1 MDENEEEAFL
11 KMIGLKGTVPILR
24 YLNEKGEAQYVELIR
39 LINVV
44 SLNTRLK
51 QLLHFKLIQHHLE
64 RLELRREWYSIT
76 DKGKKI
82 LNHLDEIVELMDSE

>member
-11 KMIGLKGTVPILR
+11 KMIGLKGTMPILH
-24 YLNEKGEAQYVELIR
+24 YLNEKGEAQYTDLMK

-51 QLLHFKLIQHHLE
+51 QLLHFGLIQHHLE
-64 RLELRREWYSIT
+64 RLETRREWYT
-76 DKGKKI
+76 TTEKGRKI
-82 LNHLDEIVELMDSE
+82 LEYLNEILKLMDSE

>member
-1 MDENEEEAFL
+1 
-11 KMIGLKGTVPILR
+11 MIGLKGTVPILR
-24 YLNEKGEAQYVELIR
+24 YMNEKGEAQYVELIR

-51 QLLHFKLIQHHLE
+51 QLLHFGLIEHHLE

-82 LNHLDEIVELMDSE
+82 LNHLDEIVELMDGE

>member
-1 MDENEEEAFL
+1 MDEQEEEAFL

-24 YLNEKGEAQYVELIR
+24 YMNKKGEAQYVELIR

-51 QLLHFKLIQHHLE
+51 QLLHFGLIQHHLE

-76 DKGKKI
+76 DKGRKI
-82 LNHLDEIVELMDSE
+82 LNRLDEILELMDSE